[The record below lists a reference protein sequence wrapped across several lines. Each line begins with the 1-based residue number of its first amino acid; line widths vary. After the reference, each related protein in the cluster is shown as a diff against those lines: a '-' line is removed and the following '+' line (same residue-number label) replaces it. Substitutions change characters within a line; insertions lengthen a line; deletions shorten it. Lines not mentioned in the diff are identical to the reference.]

1 MTMKLLIV
9 DDSATM
15 RKIIMRGIRQS
26 GFKVD
31 EFFEAG
37 NGKEALE
44 VIESNNVDIVLTD
57 VNMPE
62 MNGLELLEKLRSS
75 SNTQDLPVIMITTE
89 GAESIV
95 EKAKQLGL
103 NGFIRK
109 PFTPEAIGSTLSSIM

>member
-1 MTMKLLIV
+1 MKLLIV

-31 EFFEAG
+31 EFLEAG
-37 NGKEALE
+37 NGKEALQ
-44 VIESNNVDIVLTD
+44 IISSNSGIDIVLTD

-62 MNGLELLEKLRSS
+62 MNGLELLEALRSS
-75 SNTQDLPVIMITTE
+75 AETKDIPVIMITTE
-89 GAESIV
+89 GSEAVI
-95 EKAKQLGL
+95 EKAKQLGV

-109 PFTPEAIGSTLSSIM
+109 PFTPEALGSTLSSVVR